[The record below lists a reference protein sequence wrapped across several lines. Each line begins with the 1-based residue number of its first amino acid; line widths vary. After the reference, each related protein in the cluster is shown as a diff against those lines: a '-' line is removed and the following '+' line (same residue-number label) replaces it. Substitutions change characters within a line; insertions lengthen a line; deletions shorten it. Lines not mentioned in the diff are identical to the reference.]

1 MENNEWGTSVT
12 HRSSLDIKITCK
24 CIFIL
29 ILIFCILNS
38 NLFRTTELLKIINAK
53 IL

>member
-12 HRSSLDIKITCK
+12 HGSSLDIKITCK
-24 CIFIL
+24 CNFIL

-38 NLFRTTELLKIINAK
+38 NLFRTELLKIIIAK